1 MPQTLL
7 AFLAVIVA
15 SIAALNQQ
23 TAMISMQEDLI
34 QSELEIMANAV
45 ALEVLE
51 TQAASLDFDELV
63 IQSETEQETVFQV
76 ADLEMPFVT
85 RTSIRYVDEEGTV
98 SVAPTDIKEVEVAVY
113 NERYAR
119 PMVVLAR
126 MFAD

>member
-34 QSELEIMANAV
+34 HSELEIMANAV
-45 ALEVLE
+45 ALETLE
-51 TQAASLDFDELV
+51 TQAASLDFSELE
-63 IQSETEQETVFQV
+63 IQSETAQDAVFEV

-85 RTSIRYVDEEGTV
+85 RTTVRYVDEEGTL
-98 SVAPTDIKEVEVAVY
+98 SVTPTDIKEVEVAVF
-113 NERYAR
+113 NERYPR
-119 PMVVLAR
+119 PLVVLAR
-126 MFAD
+126 MFAE